1 VSAANVKRVQRGRN
15 QNDAVIPVARAEP
28 APAKAGDRDPSAGR
42 RSLGPGS
49 CRGDGTGRSTSSRAG
64 VLRGFPPIIDRRTE
78 TLILGSFPSE
88 ASLVA
93 GQYYAHP
100 RNQFWRLLGGLLG
113 EPLAELDYAERAE
126 RVLAHKVGIWDV
138 LDACRRPGSLDADI
152 RDARSNDF
160 AALRKRAPKLKRVLF
175 NGGTA
180 GRFARQFAAARFAT
194 AVLPSTSPAHA
205 GRSYEQKLAL
215 WQAALRVPL

>member
-1 VSAANVKRVQRGRN
+1 VTAASESKRRRRGRS
-15 QNDAVIPVARAEP
+15 QNDAGIPAQAGIQCLSSVRHWVP
-28 APAKAGDRDPSAGR
+28 ASAGTTQKAK
-42 RSLGPGS
+42 GS
-49 CRGDGTGRSTSSRAG
+49 QGEA

-88 ASLVA
+88 ASLAA

-100 RNQFWRLLGGLLG
+100 RNQFWRLLGDLLG
-113 EPLAELDYAERAE
+113 EPLAELDYGERAE
-126 RVLAHKVGIWDV
+126 RVLAHRFGIWDV

-152 RDARSNDF
+152 RDARPNDF
-160 AALRKRAPKLKRVLF
+160 ASLRRLAPRLQHVLF

-180 GRFARQFAAARFAT
+180 GRFARRFAAAGFAT

-205 GRSYEQKLAL
+205 GRSYRQKLAL
-215 WQAALRVPL
+215 WQAALQGPR